1 MFRYNL
7 RSAENTGVSRIPSP
21 PTSRDNVKL
30 GSRDFSSEPSR
41 KKSKTSVTSFFSLPP
56 GSKGSGIYNYS
67 LRQGSQIRGPNL
79 SLMRPA
85 SQIEFESP
93 ALRVV
98 KHTINWLPLDCIL
111 LLDTTH
117 LSPDNEIRA

>member
-21 PTSRDNVKL
+21 PTSRDNVKQ

-56 GSKGSGIYNYS
+56 GNKGSGIYNYS
-67 LRQGSQIRGPNL
+67 LT
-79 SLMRPA
+79 
-85 SQIEFESP
+85 
-93 ALRVV
+93 VV
-98 KHTINWLPLDCIL
+98 KQTINWLQLDCIL
-111 LLDTTH
+111 IVRYG
-117 LSPDNEIRA
+117 SFIAR